1 MTNTRSAAGSQWRGR
16 LLLVALASLFFGP
29 LIAASLWYRHAD
41 RWPLP
46 EQRANHGELLS
57 PIQTLDEIRLTG
69 LDGRP
74 LAPEM
79 LRGRWS
85 LVYLGGPECDADC
98 QHFLYQIRQVR
109 TALGKETER
118 VQRLYLL
125 RSPPT
130 DPASLRALS
139 RLHPDLVVAILGA
152 PAVDEQ
158 IRRVHAA
165 EDWSGANLYLVDPL
179 GNLVLRYGAD
189 QDPRDV
195 LTDLRRLLRLSH
207 VG

>member
-1 MTNTRSAAGSQWRGR
+1 MTNTRFAAGSQWRGR
-16 LLLVALASLFFGP
+16 LLLLALASLFFGP
-29 LIAASLWYRHAD
+29 LFLASLWYRHAD

-46 EQRANHGELLS
+46 QQRANHGELLL
-57 PIQTLDEIRLTG
+57 PIQTLAEVRLTD

-74 LAPEM
+74 LTPKM

-85 LVYLGGPECDADC
+85 LVYLGGPECNADC

-125 RSPPT
+125 RAPPP
-130 DPASLRALS
+130 DSSSLRALS
-139 RLHPDLVVAILGA
+139 GLHPDLVVAILSSPELA
-152 PAVDEQ
+152 EQ
-158 IRRVHAA
+158 IRRAHAS

-189 QDPRDV
+189 QEPKGV

>member
-1 MTNTRSAAGSQWRGR
+1 MTHVKAGSGAQWRGR
-16 LLLVALASLFFGP
+16 MLLLALAALFFGP
-29 LIAASLWYRHAD
+29 LLLASLWYRHAD

-46 EQRANHGELLS
+46 QQRANHGELLI
-57 PIQTLDEIRLTG
+57 PIQTLEEIRITG

-74 LAPEM
+74 LASEV

-85 LVYLGGPECDADC
+85 LVYPGAPTCNDAC

-118 VQRLYLL
+118 VQRIYLL
-125 RSPPT
+125 RAPPA
-130 DPASLRALS
+130 DPASLEALRA
-139 RLHPDLVVAILGA
+139 LHPDLIVAVLSA
-152 PAVDEQ
+152 PPVEEQ
-158 IRRVHAA
+158 IRRAHAA
-165 EDWSGANLYLVDPL
+165 ETWAGANLYVVDPL

-189 QDPRDV
+189 QDPKDV